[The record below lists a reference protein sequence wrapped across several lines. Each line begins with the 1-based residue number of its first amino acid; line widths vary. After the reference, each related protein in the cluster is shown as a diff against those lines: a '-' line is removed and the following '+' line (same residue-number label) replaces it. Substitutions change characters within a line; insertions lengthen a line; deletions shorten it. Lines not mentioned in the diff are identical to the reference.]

1 MCTYIYILTYRI
13 LLSLYAIHKYIGM
26 RTFLRDSRTF
36 LFLNAKI
43 KSLFGQRKKPAKIA
57 WTVAYRKEHKK
68 DQSTVVKQKKRKI
81 NKNASKRSY
90 VSASLEVLQK
100 KRQEKPDVR
109 AAARAQALREI
120 KERNAKKKAGGL
132 SLGAKKK

>member
-1 MCTYIYILTYRI
+1 
-13 LLSLYAIHKYIGM
+13 M
-26 RTFLRDSRTF
+26 RTYLRDSRTF

-43 KSLFGQRKKPAKIA
+43 KSLFGQRKKPARIA
-57 WTVAYRKEHKK
+57 WTTAYRKEHKK

-90 VSASLEVLQK
+90 VGASLEVLTK
-100 KRQEKPDVR
+100 RRQEKPDVR

-120 KERNAKKKAGGL
+120 KERNAKKKGG
-132 SLGAKKK
+132 KK

>member
-1 MCTYIYILTYRI
+1 
-13 LLSLYAIHKYIGM
+13 
-26 RTFLRDSRTF
+26 LRDSRTF

-81 NKNASKRSY
+81 NKNASKRSC
-90 VSASLEVLQK
+90 VFGSFTKEASREAGRSRGGESASF
-100 KRQEKPDVR
+100 
-109 AAARAQALREI
+109 
-120 KERNAKKKAGGL
+120 ERDQRT
-132 SLGAKKK
+132 